1 VGEIFARRLNSVRDE
16 SWTTFYEGRIMAKQI
31 KRQPVTAQGYMA
43 GILDDID
50 EARAKKLRHEFGQR
64 LWILSWYPS
73 DKHSWLARLSGPG
86 CPETIEQTG
95 RTRSEAISEA
105 LRLAMGSKSLPS

>member
-1 VGEIFARRLNSVRDE
+1 
-16 SWTTFYEGRIMAKQI
+16 MAKQM

-43 GILDDID
+43 GMLDDID
-50 EARAKKLRHEFGQR
+50 EARAKKLRHEFGQK

-73 DKHSWLARLSGPG
+73 DKNSWLARLSGPG

-95 RTRSEAISEA
+95 RTRSEAIADA
-105 LRLAMGSKSLPS
+105 LCLAMGSKRLSQ